1 MTKAFKLL
9 ALSQLVANLADL
21 SFRVLIIANI
31 YLISDS
37 LVSTSL
43 VPILMGGASFAT
55 TFLVPLVSKYLP
67 LNKIMFYTQAAKTF
81 SLAFLTVSLYF
92 WPRLPLLFIY
102 LVVTLISLLDGFE
115 QPITVTLMTH
125 YETDLARG
133 DSVLTVCSESVAVIG
148 WGVGGALFDS
158 LGIHGALLVTLCF
171 FALATFLTS
180 RLPRV
185 VVIKDSSET
194 TCQTLFKGGR
204 LLYQRTVL
212 KILLG
217 SLLLEIFSDTLWVS
231 SIILVFVTEILHET
245 EEYWGYANM
254 TYSLGIV
261 IGGLVVFK
269 FSKKINKHKV
279 FSIVMS
285 LILAIVMLFLIL
297 KVPHSAVF
305 LLGSL
310 LFGSVSQLKE
320 IPEAVL
326 IQESVTKDQ
335 LVDVD
340 AVFEM
345 ISVISFSIL
354 LFIMSWITESFGIK
368 MAFNLAMLSL
378 LVEAGIV
385 FKYREKLK

>member
-1 MTKAFKLL
+1 M
-9 ALSQLVANLADL
+9 
-21 SFRVLIIANI
+21 
-31 YLISDS
+31 
-37 LVSTSL
+37 
-43 VPILMGGASFAT
+43 
-55 TFLVPLVSKYLP
+55 
-67 LNKIMFYTQAAKTF
+67 
-81 SLAFLTVSLYF
+81 
-92 WPRLPLLFIY
+92 
-102 LVVTLISLLDGFE
+102 
-115 QPITVTLMTH
+115 
-125 YETDLARG
+125 
-133 DSVLTVCSESVAVIG
+133 
-148 WGVGGALFDS
+148 
-158 LGIHGALLVTLCF
+158 
-171 FALATFLTS
+171 
-180 RLPRV
+180 
-185 VVIKDSSET
+185 
-194 TCQTLFKGGR
+194 
-204 LLYQRTVL
+204 YQHTVL

-217 SLLLEIFSDTLWVS
+217 TLLLEIFSDTLWVS